1 MLILAGFVVF
11 QSIKPEGTH
20 TTLAAAPGV
29 NYAIPALLISSP
41 EPRRPGMHLLTLLL
55 LLPAL
60 GALLIALL
68 PGQQLRLIRTV
79 ALTAAAATLCFSWG
93 LLSVFETGTAALQF
107 FEETPWNPRL
117 GTSYA
122 LGVDGISFPMVLLA
136 TLLTFIAVL
145 ASANI
150 RDRAKWYFVLVLL
163 LETAMLGVFMAR
175 DWTLFYLLW
184 ELTLIPLF
192 FLIGGW
198 GGRRRHQA
206 ALNFVLYTMGG
217 SVFMLISLLVL
228 FDNIPAH
235 SFSMDTMTSGARLLP
250 AHTQVMIFLGFLVGF
265 GVKMPIFPIHGW
277 LPLAHVEAPS
287 PISILLSG
295 ILLKMGSYG
304 LIRAAT
310 MLPEAIVALQPLLA
324 GLALF
329 SLIYGGLLAWRQTD
343 LKAMIAYSSVSH
355 MGIVL
360 LGIAALNIAGL
371 TGALMQMVAHGLVA
385 GALFLLIG
393 LLYERTHTRDVN
405 DYSSLMQVTPRFA
418 FFTSLALLA
427 GMAVPGTAGFIAELH
442 AIIGGFEA
450 WGWMI
455 LLISVGMMVTAAYSV
470 RTIGRLFTG
479 PVHSRMRDVQ
489 DLQPVELTAAGVLA
503 TAIILLGIAPRP
515 ALELM
520 ATSISQLSAALTGIP
535 GG

>member
-1 MLILAGFVVF
+1 M
-11 QSIKPEGTH
+11 P
-20 TTLAAAPGV
+20 
-29 NYAIPALLISSP
+29 
-41 EPRRPGMHLLTLLL
+41 LLTSLL
-55 LLPAL
+55 LLPAI
-60 GALLIALL
+60 GAVLISVL
-68 PGQQLRLIRTV
+68 PGQRLRIIRAV
-79 ALTAAAATLCFSWG
+79 ALSAAAAAMLLSWG
-93 LLSVFETGTAALQF
+93 LLWMFDPGIAGLQF
-107 FEETPWNPRL
+107 FEQVPWNPRL

-122 LGVDGISFPMVLLA
+122 LGVDGFSLPMVLLA
-136 TLLTFIAVL
+136 TLLCFITIL
-145 ASANI
+145 ASRGI
-150 RDRAKWYFVLVLL
+150 RERAKWYFVLVLI
-163 LETAMLGVFMAR
+163 LESAMLGVFMAQ

-192 FLIGGW
+192 FLIDRW

-228 FDNIPAH
+228 FDVTPAH
-235 SFSMDTMTSGARLLP
+235 SFAMASMGDGARMLP
-250 AHTQVMIFLGFLVGF
+250 ERTQVLIFFGFLIGF
-265 GVKMPIFPIHGW
+265 GVKMSIFPIHGW

-295 ILLKMGSYG
+295 VLLKMGSYG

-310 MLPEAIVALQPLLA
+310 MLPEAIAALQPLLA

-329 SLIYGGLLAWRQTD
+329 SLIYGGLLAWRQSD

-360 LGIAALNIAGL
+360 LGIAAFNIAGL
-371 TGALMQMVAHGLVA
+371 TGAVMQMVAHGLVA

-427 GMAVPGTAGFIAELH
+427 GMGVPGTAGFIAELH
-442 AIIGGFEA
+442 AIIGGFER
-450 WGWMI
+450 WGWLI
-455 LLISVGMMVTAAYSV
+455 LLVSVGMLISAAYSV

-479 PVHSRMRDVQ
+479 PVRPRMRDVL
-489 DLQPVELTAAGVLA
+489 DLRAMELTAASVLA
-503 TAIILLGIAPRP
+503 TGIILLGVAPQP
-515 ALELM
+515 ALQLM
-520 ATSISQLSAALTGIP
+520 SASIRQLSANFAGL
-535 GG
+535 

>member
-1 MLILAGFVVF
+1 
-11 QSIKPEGTH
+11 
-20 TTLAAAPGV
+20 
-29 NYAIPALLISSP
+29 
-41 EPRRPGMHLLTLLL
+41 MHLLTSLL

-60 GALLIALL
+60 GAALIALL
-68 PGQQLRLIRTV
+68 PGQQLRVIRTI
-79 ALTAAAATLCFSWG
+79 ASSAAAATLLFSWG
-93 LLSVFETGTAALQF
+93 LLWVFEPGTAAMQF
-107 FEETPWNPRL
+107 AEETPWNTRL

-122 LGVDGISFPMVLLA
+122 LGIDGISFPMILLA
-136 TLLTFIAVL
+136 TLLTFIAIL
-145 ASANI
+145 ASASI
-150 RDRAKWYFVLVLL
+150 RERAKWYFVLLLL
-163 LETAMLGVFMAR
+163 LEAAMLGVFMAR

-198 GGRRRHQA
+198 GGKRRHQA

-228 FDNIPAH
+228 FDITPGHA
-235 SFSMDTMTSGARLLP
+235 FAMDTMSDGARALP
-250 AHTQVMIFLGFLVGF
+250 PQAQVMIFLGFLVGF

-304 LIRAAT
+304 LIRAAS
-310 MLPEAIVALQPLLA
+310 MLPDAVVALQPLLA
-324 GLALF
+324 GLAFF

-385 GALFLLIG
+385 GSLFLLIG

-405 DYSSLMQVTPRFA
+405 DYSSLVQVTPRFA

-427 GMAVPGTAGFIAELH
+427 GMAIPGTAGFIAELH
-442 AIIGGFEA
+442 AIVGGFEA
-450 WGWMI
+450 WGWTI
-455 LLISVGMMVTAAYSV
+455 LLISIGMMVTAAYSV

-479 PVHSRMRDVQ
+479 PVHNRMRDVQ
-489 DLQPVELTAAGVLA
+489 DLGPLELTAAGVLA
-503 TAIILLGIAPRP
+503 SAIILLGIAPWP
-515 ALELM
+515 ALQLM
-520 ATSISQLSAALTGIP
+520 ASSVSQLGAVFAAVQ

>member
-1 MLILAGFVVF
+1 
-11 QSIKPEGTH
+11 
-20 TTLAAAPGV
+20 
-29 NYAIPALLISSP
+29 
-41 EPRRPGMHLLTLLL
+41 MHLLTSLL

-60 GALLIALL
+60 GAALIALL
-68 PGQQLRLIRTV
+68 PGQQLRVIRTI
-79 ALTAAAATLCFSWG
+79 ASSAAAATLLFSWG
-93 LLSVFETGTAALQF
+93 LLWVFEPGTAAMQF
-107 FEETPWNPRL
+107 AEETPWNTRL

-122 LGVDGISFPMVLLA
+122 LGIDGISFPMILLA
-136 TLLTFIAVL
+136 TLLTFIAIL
-145 ASANI
+145 ASASI
-150 RDRAKWYFVLVLL
+150 RERAKWYFVLLLL
-163 LETAMLGVFMAR
+163 LEAAMLGVFMAR

-198 GGRRRHQA
+198 GGKRRHQA

-228 FDNIPAH
+228 FDITPGHA
-235 SFSMDTMTSGARLLP
+235 FAMDTMSDGARALP
-250 AHTQVMIFLGFLVGF
+250 PKAQVMIFLGFLVGF

-304 LIRAAT
+304 LIRAAS
-310 MLPEAIVALQPLLA
+310 MLPDAVVALQPLLA
-324 GLALF
+324 GLAFF

-385 GALFLLIG
+385 GSLFLLIG

-405 DYSSLMQVTPRFA
+405 DYSSLVQVTPRFA

-427 GMAVPGTAGFIAELH
+427 GMAIPGTAGFIAELH

-450 WGWMI
+450 WGWTI

-479 PVHSRMRDVQ
+479 PVHNRMRNIE
-489 DLQPVELTAAGVLA
+489 DLRPLELTAAGVLA
-503 TAIILLGIAPRP
+503 SSIILLGIAPWP
-515 ALELM
+515 ALQLM
-520 ATSISQLSAALTGIP
+520 ASSLSQLAAVFSGTQ